1 MVGPHKAIVISN
13 PQHRRQ
19 SLAALLRS
27 IPDIGEIYECD
38 NTTCQGIDPYFYPS
52 IILCDCWVDDTITL
66 EQIEPLRRHFS
77 NAKCLALVKQN
88 SPTTSTTSAD
98 ALLVEGFSVDQ
109 FFQTVRHLIK
119 NIKTI

>member
-1 MVGPHKAIVISN
+1 MVGPHTAIVISN

-38 NTTCQGIDPYFYPS
+38 NTSCVGVDPYFHPS
-52 IILCDCWVDDTITL
+52 IILCDCWVDETISL
-66 EQIEPLRRHFS
+66 EQIKPLRRQFA

-88 SPTTSTTSAD
+88 SQTISIPDAD
-98 ALLVEGFSVDQ
+98 AVLAEGFSVDQ
-109 FFQTVRHLIK
+109 FFQTIRHLIK
-119 NIKTI
+119 SIKTQ